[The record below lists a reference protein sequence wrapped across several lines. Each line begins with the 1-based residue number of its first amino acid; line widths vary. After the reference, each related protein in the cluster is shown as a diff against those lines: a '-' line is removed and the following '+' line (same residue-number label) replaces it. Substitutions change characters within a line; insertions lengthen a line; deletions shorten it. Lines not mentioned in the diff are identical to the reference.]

1 MSDVLERVNELKTQ
15 AKNRR
20 DLKRYDRAASLLK
33 QAIELASTEFEAT
46 KTNLPD
52 QRATLASE
60 LADCWGILG
69 GVERRWA
76 LDPSSDVEQRTTR
89 LQRSIRAYDEG
100 YRYEAD
106 PLLSSAPKTYNR
118 LNRLVVRLLLNP
130 ERLTANGN
138 ARDQEPGGML
148 NVRSELEAI
157 AAQIMEQGI
166 DSVWTAADLALLDVL
181 LGRQDA
187 ASAYSNFEKKQ
198 PPDFA
203 CQSAL
208 DVIRPLAAANLA
220 TAAELKN
227 AEQRLTALLTRH
239 NTH

>member
-1 MSDVLERVNELKTQ
+1 MSDILQRVGELKTQ

-20 DLKRYDRAASLLK
+20 DLTRYDRAASLLR
-33 QAIELASTEFEAT
+33 QAITLASTEYEAT
-46 KTNLPD
+46 KLPD
-52 QRATLASE
+52 QREKLVSE

-76 LDPSSDVEQRTTR
+76 LDPSSDAAQRITHLEQ
-89 LQRSIRAYDEG
+89 SIRAYDEG
-100 YRYEAD
+100 YRYESD

-118 LNRLVVRLLLNP
+118 LNRLVVRSLLNP

-138 ARDQEPGGML
+138 AADQEPGGTL
-148 NVRSELEAI
+148 NVRYELGAI

-166 DSVWTAADLALLDVL
+166 DSIWTAADLALLDVL

-187 ASAYSNFEKKQ
+187 ISAYRNFEKKE

-208 DVIRPLAAANLA
+208 DVITPLAAANLS

-227 AEQRLTALLTRH
+227 AERRLTALLSRH
-239 NTH
+239 NTY